1 MGHQSR
7 GGNHKG
13 AQECYHVA
21 EWEILTEHR
30 LAGEAM
36 RTLETE
42 LGKLRK
48 KVLPPIVLPK
58 RPLEPYLEQVAL
70 WQGVFESYRYFE
82 ETNSVGV
89 VVRDVHLRDYERNR
103 PMVSGLDHLW
113 LWYSKEDWD
122 EMTQEN
128 WDKISG
134 LFNVEIDL
142 KISLKD
148 TVYGVGQVI
157 QYRRKNGSFDFGIK
171 TFTVPELAVIHKMKR
186 LKRDRLLSLPKEYVQ
201 IGARILE
208 CIIES
213 LDRQELDYRGFGP
226 DRKKAKAEILK
237 MQSTIESVLNSR
249 GRRVPINKT
258 YRRAL
263 LNQFIESS
271 SRLLLLE

>member
-1 MGHQSR
+1 
-7 GGNHKG
+7 
-13 AQECYHVA
+13 
-21 EWEILTEHR
+21 
-30 LAGEAM
+30 
-36 RTLETE
+36 
-42 LGKLRK
+42 
-48 KVLPPIVLPK
+48 
-58 RPLEPYLEQVAL
+58 
-70 WQGVFESYRYFE
+70 
-82 ETNSVGV
+82 
-89 VVRDVHLRDYERNR
+89 
-103 PMVSGLDHLW
+103 
-113 LWYSKEDWD
+113 
-122 EMTQEN
+122 
-128 WDKISG
+128 KISG